1 MSGPH
6 IDHGHSVAAWTAAII
21 VTLAFTVGTI
31 GVCVQNWTVF
41 WVGVVLVPVGAIAG
55 KVLGLMGFGNKNA

>member
-6 IDHGHSVAAWTAAII
+6 IDHGHSVAAWTAAAI
-21 VTLAFTVGTI
+21 VTFAFTLGTVA
-31 GVCVQNWTVF
+31 VCIQNWPLF
-41 WVGVVLVPVGAIAG
+41 WVSVVLVPVGGIAG

>member
-21 VTLAFTVGTI
+21 VTLAFVVGTL
-31 GVCVQNWTVF
+31 GVCLGNWTMF
-41 WVGVVLVPVGAIAG
+41 WVGVILVPVGGIAG